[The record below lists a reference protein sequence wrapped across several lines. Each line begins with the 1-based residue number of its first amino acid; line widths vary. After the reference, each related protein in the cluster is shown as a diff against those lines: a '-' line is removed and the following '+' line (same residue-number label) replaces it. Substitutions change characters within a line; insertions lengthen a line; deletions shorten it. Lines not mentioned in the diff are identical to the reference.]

1 MGMFDYIT
9 VENTLPNLPH
19 ELVDIWKEQGVM
31 FQTKDTPNQTM
42 STYKIDDAGFL
53 WVRKTEGHWEEGKPV
68 SEDVSIGERL
78 ASMGKFITDKEWWEQ
93 ENFTG
98 AINFYES
105 LNHPEFYDCE
115 LASEDDKWMRF
126 EYGWIEYRALLDNGK
141 LVKDI
146 ELIEYTEPKKLS
158 DEELE
163 KRKERNKKNREET
176 ETLLRKRR
184 KETPSIEQKL
194 IDNIDRECKLV
205 ETIMDETD
213 VSLAISNIRI
223 LISEYR
229 TKHDP
234 WY

>member
-1 MGMFDYIT
+1 
-9 VENTLPNLPH
+9 
-19 ELVDIWKEQGVM
+19 
-31 FQTKDTPNQTM
+31 
-42 STYKIDDAGFL
+42 
-53 WVRKTEGHWEEGKPV
+53 
-68 SEDVSIGERL
+68 
-78 ASMGKFITDKEWWEQ
+78 
-93 ENFTG
+93 
-98 AINFYES
+98 
-105 LNHPEFYDCE
+105 
-115 LASEDDKWMRF
+115 MRF

-163 KRKERNKKNREET
+163 KRKERNKKNRQET

-184 KETPSIEQKL
+184 KETPSVEQKL

-213 VSLAISNIRI
+213 VSLALSNIR
-223 LISEYR
+223 LLVSEYR
-229 TKHDP
+229 KKHDT